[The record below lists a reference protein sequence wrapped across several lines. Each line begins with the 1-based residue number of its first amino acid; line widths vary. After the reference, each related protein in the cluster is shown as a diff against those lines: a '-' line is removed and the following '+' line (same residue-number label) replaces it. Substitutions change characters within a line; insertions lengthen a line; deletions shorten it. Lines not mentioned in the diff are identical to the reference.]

1 MMMPHSSFQRD
12 LSLARRQ
19 RFERA
24 PRREPIGIEAAATGH
39 RARPFGSLRVQ
50 VGRALIGVGT
60 RLSGERVEAVRPS
73 AHRPA

>member
-12 LSLARRQ
+12 LSLARRERFVRSPQ
-19 RFERA
+19 RER
-24 PRREPIGIEAAATGH
+24 IGSEVAAAGH
-39 RARPFGSLRVQ
+39 RSRPFGSLRVQ
-50 VGRALIGVGT
+50 IGRALIGVGT

>member
-12 LSLARRQ
+12 LSLARRK

-50 VGRALIGVGT
+50 VGHALIGAGSW
-60 RLSGERVEAVRPS
+60 LSGERVEATSS